1 MASAYAKR
9 MVVPDEFP
17 AALKEYTREALRN
30 LPADVAPGS
39 EGLWLLEFG
48 AEFFGKRAGGE
59 ASGPSADLV
68 ASVEEMTP
76 EELRERITS
85 IFLEADVDGNGFLD
99 HKEFKEVVRRFTT
112 ELGLEVSDMR
122 RIMAEADENEDG
134 AIEYHEFVPA
144 AADMIETAVAK
155 RRFQQAKLERE
166 ADAVER
172 SRHFLLH
179 GLSREELEGVLE
191 EMFRQADTD
200 GSGALSRSEFASC
213 LRSSGLGLTRK
224 EINVLMAEVDEDHD
238 GTISYAEFLPLCFN
252 LLVEIVSE
260 EFSSAQATK
269 GESELKEFFT
279 DLFREA
285 DYENTGRLRPFE
297 MQELVR
303 QADLG
308 LSHIQIS
315 ALMSEAL
322 VDDDGFVQYE
332 TFASDAAAVVASII
346 DVQTSADKAER
357 LQEMRGGA
365 DYDTWNGMSRS
376 AFEGALADA
385 LSSADA
391 DGSGRVHVAEAKEL
405 LTSDACRLSEKEAN
419 GIVALAVPDE
429 DFTVEIHA
437 LARSAFDVLLHIQE
451 QEAMRGW

>member
-1 MASAYAKR
+1 
-9 MVVPDEFP
+9 
-17 AALKEYTREALRN
+17 
-30 LPADVAPGS
+30 
-39 EGLWLLEFG
+39 
-48 AEFFGKRAGGE
+48 
-59 ASGPSADLV
+59 
-68 ASVEEMTP
+68 
-76 EELRERITS
+76 
-85 IFLEADVDGNGFLD
+85 
-99 HKEFKEVVRRFTT
+99 
-112 ELGLEVSDMR
+112 MR

-144 AADMIETAVAK
+144 AADMVETAVAK

-200 GSGALSRSEFASC
+200 GSGSLSRGEFVSC

-238 GTISYAEFLPLCFN
+238 GTITYAEFLPLCFN

-260 EFSSAQATK
+260 EFSTAQASK
-269 GESELKEFFT
+269 SETELREYFT
-279 DLFREA
+279 DLFKEA
-285 DYENTGRLRPFE
+285 DYENAGRLRPFE
-297 MQELVR
+297 LQDLIR

-315 ALMSEAL
+315 ALMAEAT

-332 TFASDAAAVVASII
+332 AFAADAAAVVASII
-346 DVQTSADKAER
+346 DVQTDADKAER

-365 DYDTWNGMSRS
+365 EYETWNGMSRS

-385 LSSADA
+385 LSSADPS
-391 DGSGRVHVAEAKEL
+391 GSGRVHVSEAKEL
-405 LTSDACRLSEKEAN
+405 LMSDACRLTEKEAN
-419 GIVALAVPDE
+419 GIVALARPDE
-429 DFTVEIHA
+429 EFNVDILA

-451 QEAMRGW
+451 QEAMRDW